1 MKICNFNYVVT
12 IFTILFMYY
21 KQYPSYKYSRQLI
34 RGYNINRLTA
44 TTDQKNKNVNSIEI
58 KLISDINSGSKKIVN
73 KDKKSKIETDYLGM
87 INFCLR
93 PSDNAL
99 SGSSRS
105 KFLNEVTDEVFKSII
120 IGFQPLIDE
129 CMNRLNMYKIQIE
142 TAECGALDDEDDE
155 IVSTTNTDTDAC
167 DIDIVKARKYIAKLE
182 NLLKTGATDD
192 STLGSIYDRGYKRL
206 LTILK
211 DGGCRFES
219 NEVPAPVD
227 SNICLSLLDLKYN
240 KDKRTITKDLNIL
253 SNTVARAMV
262 YGQRRE
268 KDFIAKQIEE
278 IFPEIIKLYDITL
291 ESQEMLYLQAL
302 VELLKNGLAAA
313 EIAVTYDDGPFG
325 KSEFG
330 YSNISTS
337 AKDIVVQLNKAA
349 ISRKTPNLRLYDIY
363 WNAFR
368 RLVETCFS
376 EISSIKPGTE
386 AQSDELV
393 ETLVNWEQSLRQN
406 LTEPLWKKNPV
417 ELSGVWELVN
427 IRGSGSLNPIMTA
440 EYSFTIKNP
449 NKVAIEFLKDGK
461 VDVKIPSSEGLFWY
475 FKPGPSHLDTLEFSV
490 TSRVKPDLVLKYTGF
505 IDRGQRI
512 ESRFSGMPIKMTG
525 RVVSLVRGEIRS
537 SNRFVM
543 TLKRDK

>member
-12 IFTILFMYY
+12 VFIILFMYY
-21 KQYPSYKYSRQLI
+21 KQYPSYKFSRQLI
-34 RGYNINRLTA
+34 RGYNRLLA
-44 TTDQKNKNVNSIEI
+44 TTDQKNKNINNIEI
-58 KLISDINSGSKKIVN
+58 KLIADVNNGNKKIVNN

-99 SGSSRS
+99 SGTSRS

-129 CMNRLNMYKIQIE
+129 CINRLNMYKMQIE

-155 IVSTTNTDTDAC
+155 VVNTNNTDIAAC

-192 STLGSIYDRGYKRL
+192 NILGSIYDRGYKRL

-211 DGGCRFES
+211 DGGCRFEL
-219 NEVPAPVD
+219 NEVPAPVE

-253 SNTVARAMV
+253 SNTVARAMI

-268 KDFIAKQIEE
+268 KDFIAKKIEE
-278 IFPEIIKLYDITL
+278 LLPEIVKLYDITI

-313 EIAVTYDDGPFG
+313 EIAVTYDDGAFG
-325 KSEFG
+325 RSEFG

-337 AKDIVVQLNKAA
+337 AKDIVVQLDKAA

-368 RLVETCFS
+368 RLIETCFS

-427 IRGSGSLNPIMTA
+427 IRGSGSLNPIMTSSDD
-440 EYSFTIKNP
+440 SFTKKNP
-449 NKVAIEFLKDGK
+449 NKVAIEFMKDGK
-461 VDVKIPSSEGLFWY
+461 VDVKIPSSEGLYWY
-475 FKPGPSHLDTLEFSV
+475 FKPGPSHLDTLEFAV
-490 TSRVKPDLVLKYTGF
+490 TSRVKSDLVLKYTGF

-512 ESRFSGMPIKMTG
+512 ESRFSKMPIKMTG
-525 RVVSLVRGEIRS
+525 RVVSIVRGEIRS